1 MKLNWDDVK
10 DIFESAALW
19 ENGHDM
25 YWYRLMWGLMEYR
38 GLNVYSNDEEVKTV
52 FSRVFAIISI
62 YHEFINICF
71 DDDEDIAE
79 AFSSSEYAY
88 SIMRYLFNEKDVKD
102 IFKALNEELGLVRTF
117 YSIFITCVEFRD
129 GKISYVE
136 DEEFDN
142 APCGYDSEYNYDFD
156 EDELYES
163 ALMFR
168 EYCSENEYFDEEEEY
183 PDDPENALKQ
193 GDGMHQK
200 SIREMNM
207 LERQHYSLAAK
218 VFRSTLL
225 HCFILGLVA
234 LILGLAFYTI
244 ASARSASPLLALVWL
259 ISMLLGT
266 EEDTVMPGNL
276 PSSSASSF
284 SRSGRS
290 IVKTWIFCTPCPLS
304 ARNAFSSGT
313 GERSSRIMRM

>member
-38 GLNVYSNDEEVKTV
+38 GLNVYSNDEEVKI
-52 FSRVFAIISI
+52 IISLYLLSCTHCAI
-62 YHEFINICF
+62 LSKYDSLTITSEEVIFESKDF

-183 PDDPENALKQ
+183 PDDPSEDYYNSFETYLEVLATSS
-193 GDGMHQK
+193 M
-200 SIREMNM
+200 SILNECTPDKLAGYIYLSRNMN
-207 LERQHYSLAAK
+207 
-218 VFRSTLL
+218 
-225 HCFILGLVA
+225 
-234 LILGLAFYTI
+234 
-244 ASARSASPLLALVWL
+244 
-259 ISMLLGT
+259 
-266 EEDTVMPGNL
+266 
-276 PSSSASSF
+276 
-284 SRSGRS
+284 RSGA
-290 IVKTWIFCTPCPLS
+290 V
-304 ARNAFSSGT
+304 
-313 GERSSRIMRM
+313 

>member
-25 YWYRLMWGLMEYR
+25 YWYRLMWGLVEYR

-136 DEEFDN
+136 DEEYDD

-168 EYCSENEYFDEEEEY
+168 EYCSENEYYDEDEEF
-183 PDDPENALKQ
+183 PDDPSEDYYNSFETYLEVLATSS
-193 GDGMHQK
+193 M
-200 SIREMNM
+200 SILNECTPDKLAGYIYLSRNMN
-207 LERQHYSLAAK
+207 
-218 VFRSTLL
+218 
-225 HCFILGLVA
+225 
-234 LILGLAFYTI
+234 
-244 ASARSASPLLALVWL
+244 
-259 ISMLLGT
+259 
-266 EEDTVMPGNL
+266 
-276 PSSSASSF
+276 
-284 SRSGRS
+284 RSGA
-290 IVKTWIFCTPCPLS
+290 V
-304 ARNAFSSGT
+304 
-313 GERSSRIMRM
+313 

>member
-25 YWYRLMWGLMEYR
+25 YWYRLMWGLVEYR

-136 DEEFDN
+136 DE
-142 APCGYDSEYNYDFD
+142 DFD

-168 EYCSENEYFDEEEEY
+168 EYCSENEYYDEDEEF
-183 PDDPENALKQ
+183 PDDPSEDYYNSFETYLEVLATSS
-193 GDGMHQK
+193 M
-200 SIREMNM
+200 SILNECTPDKLAGYIYLSRNMN
-207 LERQHYSLAAK
+207 
-218 VFRSTLL
+218 
-225 HCFILGLVA
+225 
-234 LILGLAFYTI
+234 
-244 ASARSASPLLALVWL
+244 
-259 ISMLLGT
+259 
-266 EEDTVMPGNL
+266 
-276 PSSSASSF
+276 
-284 SRSGRS
+284 RSGA
-290 IVKTWIFCTPCPLS
+290 V
-304 ARNAFSSGT
+304 
-313 GERSSRIMRM
+313 

>member
-183 PDDPENALKQ
+183 PDDPSEDYYNSFETYLEVLATSS
-193 GDGMHQK
+193 M
-200 SIREMNM
+200 SILNECTPDKLAGYIYLSRNMN
-207 LERQHYSLAAK
+207 
-218 VFRSTLL
+218 
-225 HCFILGLVA
+225 
-234 LILGLAFYTI
+234 
-244 ASARSASPLLALVWL
+244 
-259 ISMLLGT
+259 
-266 EEDTVMPGNL
+266 
-276 PSSSASSF
+276 
-284 SRSGRS
+284 RSGA
-290 IVKTWIFCTPCPLS
+290 V
-304 ARNAFSSGT
+304 
-313 GERSSRIMRM
+313 

>member
-25 YWYRLMWGLMEYR
+25 YWYRLMWGLVEYR

-136 DEEFDN
+136 DEEYDE

-168 EYCSENEYFDEEEEY
+168 EYCSENEYYDEDEEF
-183 PDDPENALKQ
+183 PDDPSEDYYNSFETYLEVLATSS
-193 GDGMHQK
+193 M
-200 SIREMNM
+200 SILNECTPDKLAGYIYLSRNMN
-207 LERQHYSLAAK
+207 
-218 VFRSTLL
+218 
-225 HCFILGLVA
+225 
-234 LILGLAFYTI
+234 
-244 ASARSASPLLALVWL
+244 
-259 ISMLLGT
+259 
-266 EEDTVMPGNL
+266 
-276 PSSSASSF
+276 
-284 SRSGRS
+284 RSGA
-290 IVKTWIFCTPCPLS
+290 V
-304 ARNAFSSGT
+304 
-313 GERSSRIMRM
+313 

>member
-136 DEEFDN
+136 DEEYDD

-168 EYCSENEYFDEEEEY
+168 EYCSENEYYDEDEEF
-183 PDDPENALKQ
+183 PDDPSEDYYNSFETYLEVLATSS
-193 GDGMHQK
+193 M
-200 SIREMNM
+200 SILNECTPDKLAGYIYLSRNMN
-207 LERQHYSLAAK
+207 
-218 VFRSTLL
+218 
-225 HCFILGLVA
+225 
-234 LILGLAFYTI
+234 
-244 ASARSASPLLALVWL
+244 
-259 ISMLLGT
+259 
-266 EEDTVMPGNL
+266 
-276 PSSSASSF
+276 
-284 SRSGRS
+284 RSGA
-290 IVKTWIFCTPCPLS
+290 V
-304 ARNAFSSGT
+304 
-313 GERSSRIMRM
+313 

>member
-19 ENGHDM
+19 ENGHDI
-25 YWYRLMWGLMEYR
+25 YWYRLMWGLVEYR

-136 DEEFDN
+136 DEEYDD

-183 PDDPENALKQ
+183 PDDPSEDYYNSFETYLEVLATSS
-193 GDGMHQK
+193 M
-200 SIREMNM
+200 SILNECTPDKLAGYIYLSRNMN
-207 LERQHYSLAAK
+207 
-218 VFRSTLL
+218 
-225 HCFILGLVA
+225 
-234 LILGLAFYTI
+234 
-244 ASARSASPLLALVWL
+244 
-259 ISMLLGT
+259 
-266 EEDTVMPGNL
+266 
-276 PSSSASSF
+276 
-284 SRSGRS
+284 RSGA
-290 IVKTWIFCTPCPLS
+290 V
-304 ARNAFSSGT
+304 
-313 GERSSRIMRM
+313 

>member
-10 DIFESAALW
+10 DIFDSAALW

-25 YWYRLMWGLMEYR
+25 YWYRLMWGLMDYR

-52 FSRVFAIISI
+52 FSRAFAIISI

-102 IFKALNEELGLVRTF
+102 IFKALYEELGLVRTF

-136 DEEFDN
+136 DEDYEDE
-142 APCGYDSEYNYDFD
+142 PYGYDSEYNYEFD

-168 EYCSENEYFDEEEEY
+168 EYCSENDYYEEDEEY
-183 PDDPENALKQ
+183 PDDPSEDYYCSFETYLEVLATSS
-193 GDGMHQK
+193 M
-200 SIREMNM
+200 SIINE
-207 LERQHYSLAAK
+207 
-218 VFRSTLL
+218 
-225 HCFILGLVA
+225 
-234 LILGLAFYTI
+234 
-244 ASARSASPLLALVWL
+244 
-259 ISMLLGT
+259 
-266 EEDTVMPGNL
+266 
-276 PSSSASSF
+276 
-284 SRSGRS
+284 
-290 IVKTWIFCTPCPLS
+290 CTPEKLAGYIYLS
-304 ARNAFSSGT
+304 RNMNKSGT
-313 GERSSRIMRM
+313 AS

>member
-25 YWYRLMWGLMEYR
+25 YWYRLMWGLVEYR

-183 PDDPENALKQ
+183 PDDPSEDYYNSFETYLEVLATSS
-193 GDGMHQK
+193 M
-200 SIREMNM
+200 SILNECTPDKLAGYIYLSRNMN
-207 LERQHYSLAAK
+207 
-218 VFRSTLL
+218 
-225 HCFILGLVA
+225 
-234 LILGLAFYTI
+234 
-244 ASARSASPLLALVWL
+244 
-259 ISMLLGT
+259 
-266 EEDTVMPGNL
+266 
-276 PSSSASSF
+276 
-284 SRSGRS
+284 RSGA
-290 IVKTWIFCTPCPLS
+290 V
-304 ARNAFSSGT
+304 
-313 GERSSRIMRM
+313 

>member
-25 YWYRLMWGLMEYR
+25 YWYRLMWGLVEYR

-136 DEEFDN
+136 DEELDN

-168 EYCSENEYFDEEEEY
+168 EYCSENEYYDEDEEF
-183 PDDPENALKQ
+183 PDDPSEDYYNSFETYLEVLATSS
-193 GDGMHQK
+193 M
-200 SIREMNM
+200 SILNECTPDKLAGYIYLSRNMN
-207 LERQHYSLAAK
+207 
-218 VFRSTLL
+218 
-225 HCFILGLVA
+225 
-234 LILGLAFYTI
+234 
-244 ASARSASPLLALVWL
+244 
-259 ISMLLGT
+259 
-266 EEDTVMPGNL
+266 
-276 PSSSASSF
+276 
-284 SRSGRS
+284 RSGA
-290 IVKTWIFCTPCPLS
+290 I
-304 ARNAFSSGT
+304 
-313 GERSSRIMRM
+313 

>member
-1 MKLNWDDVK
+1 MKLKWDDVK
-10 DIFESAALW
+10 DLFDSAALW

-88 SIMRYLFNEKDVKD
+88 NIMRYLFNEEDVKD

-163 ALMFR
+163 ALIFR
-168 EYCSENEYFDEEEEY
+168 EYCSENEYYDEDEEF
-183 PDDPENALKQ
+183 PDDPSEDYYNSFETYLEVLATSS
-193 GDGMHQK
+193 M
-200 SIREMNM
+200 SILNECTPDKLAGYIYLSRNMN
-207 LERQHYSLAAK
+207 
-218 VFRSTLL
+218 
-225 HCFILGLVA
+225 
-234 LILGLAFYTI
+234 
-244 ASARSASPLLALVWL
+244 
-259 ISMLLGT
+259 
-266 EEDTVMPGNL
+266 
-276 PSSSASSF
+276 
-284 SRSGRS
+284 RSGA
-290 IVKTWIFCTPCPLS
+290 V
-304 ARNAFSSGT
+304 
-313 GERSSRIMRM
+313 

>member
-88 SIMRYLFNEKDVKD
+88 SIMRYLFYEKDVKD

-136 DEEFDN
+136 DEEYDD

-183 PDDPENALKQ
+183 PDDPSEDYYNSFETYLEVLATSS
-193 GDGMHQK
+193 M
-200 SIREMNM
+200 SILNECTPDKLAGYIYLSRNMN
-207 LERQHYSLAAK
+207 
-218 VFRSTLL
+218 
-225 HCFILGLVA
+225 
-234 LILGLAFYTI
+234 
-244 ASARSASPLLALVWL
+244 
-259 ISMLLGT
+259 
-266 EEDTVMPGNL
+266 
-276 PSSSASSF
+276 
-284 SRSGRS
+284 RSGA
-290 IVKTWIFCTPCPLS
+290 V
-304 ARNAFSSGT
+304 
-313 GERSSRIMRM
+313 

>member
-136 DEEFDN
+136 DEEYDD

-183 PDDPENALKQ
+183 PDDPSEDYYNSFETYLEVLATSS
-193 GDGMHQK
+193 M
-200 SIREMNM
+200 SILNECTPDKLAGYIYLSRNMN
-207 LERQHYSLAAK
+207 
-218 VFRSTLL
+218 
-225 HCFILGLVA
+225 
-234 LILGLAFYTI
+234 
-244 ASARSASPLLALVWL
+244 
-259 ISMLLGT
+259 
-266 EEDTVMPGNL
+266 
-276 PSSSASSF
+276 
-284 SRSGRS
+284 RSGA
-290 IVKTWIFCTPCPLS
+290 V
-304 ARNAFSSGT
+304 
-313 GERSSRIMRM
+313 

>member
-168 EYCSENEYFDEEEEY
+168 EYCSENEYYDEDEEF
-183 PDDPENALKQ
+183 PDDPSEDYYNSFETYLEVLATSS
-193 GDGMHQK
+193 M
-200 SIREMNM
+200 SILNECTPDKLAGYIYLSRNMN
-207 LERQHYSLAAK
+207 
-218 VFRSTLL
+218 
-225 HCFILGLVA
+225 
-234 LILGLAFYTI
+234 
-244 ASARSASPLLALVWL
+244 
-259 ISMLLGT
+259 
-266 EEDTVMPGNL
+266 
-276 PSSSASSF
+276 
-284 SRSGRS
+284 RSGA
-290 IVKTWIFCTPCPLS
+290 V
-304 ARNAFSSGT
+304 
-313 GERSSRIMRM
+313 

>member
-25 YWYRLMWGLMEYR
+25 YWYRLMWGLMKYR

-136 DEEFDN
+136 DEEYDD

-168 EYCSENEYFDEEEEY
+168 EYCSENEYYDEDEEF
-183 PDDPENALKQ
+183 PDDPSEDYYNSFETYLEVLATSS
-193 GDGMHQK
+193 M
-200 SIREMNM
+200 SILNECTPDKLAGYIYLSRNMN
-207 LERQHYSLAAK
+207 
-218 VFRSTLL
+218 
-225 HCFILGLVA
+225 
-234 LILGLAFYTI
+234 
-244 ASARSASPLLALVWL
+244 
-259 ISMLLGT
+259 
-266 EEDTVMPGNL
+266 
-276 PSSSASSF
+276 
-284 SRSGRS
+284 RSGA
-290 IVKTWIFCTPCPLS
+290 V
-304 ARNAFSSGT
+304 
-313 GERSSRIMRM
+313 

>member
-1 MKLNWDDVK
+1 MKLKWDDVK
-10 DIFESAALW
+10 DLFDSAALW

-38 GLNVYSNDEEVKTV
+38 GLNVYSNDEEVKKV

-88 SIMRYLFNEKDVKD
+88 SIMRYLFNEEDVKD

-168 EYCSENEYFDEEEEY
+168 EYCSENEYYDEDEEF
-183 PDDPENALKQ
+183 PDDPSEDYYNSFETYLEVLATSS
-193 GDGMHQK
+193 M
-200 SIREMNM
+200 SILNECTPDKLAGYIYLSRNMN
-207 LERQHYSLAAK
+207 
-218 VFRSTLL
+218 
-225 HCFILGLVA
+225 
-234 LILGLAFYTI
+234 
-244 ASARSASPLLALVWL
+244 
-259 ISMLLGT
+259 
-266 EEDTVMPGNL
+266 
-276 PSSSASSF
+276 
-284 SRSGRS
+284 RSGA
-290 IVKTWIFCTPCPLS
+290 V
-304 ARNAFSSGT
+304 
-313 GERSSRIMRM
+313 

>member
-25 YWYRLMWGLMEYR
+25 YWYRLMWGLVEYR

-136 DEEFDN
+136 DEEYDD

-168 EYCSENEYFDEEEEY
+168 EYCSENEYYEDDEEY
-183 PDDPENALKQ
+183 PDDPSEDYYNSFETYLEVLATSS
-193 GDGMHQK
+193 M
-200 SIREMNM
+200 SILNECTPDKLAGYIYLSRNMN
-207 LERQHYSLAAK
+207 
-218 VFRSTLL
+218 
-225 HCFILGLVA
+225 
-234 LILGLAFYTI
+234 
-244 ASARSASPLLALVWL
+244 
-259 ISMLLGT
+259 
-266 EEDTVMPGNL
+266 
-276 PSSSASSF
+276 
-284 SRSGRS
+284 RSGA
-290 IVKTWIFCTPCPLS
+290 V
-304 ARNAFSSGT
+304 
-313 GERSSRIMRM
+313 